1 MWLIVLYLIAKM
13 DNDDIKLL
21 LVRYIAGEANEAE
34 VQEVKHWV
42 GLHPENELYF
52 IELYDAWQNM
62 LYIKEG
68 VVDED
73 TAYQTFLD
81 KIEPEKSSSYKTI
94 WFKIAAVVVFFVVSS
109 ALFLYYKAPSKQIN
123 SQVAAENGS
132 VKKMVLNDGTI
143 VWLNAGSKLK
153 YDAGFG
159 KTNRTVYLEGEAF
172 FDISHQVKGIPFLV
186 NTKNY
191 TIRDIGTKFNL
202 KAYPNDPFF
211 ETTVVKGEV
220 AVESNADNNP
230 QDANRIY
237 VKPHQVLKI
246 FYHSDKDEHNDK
258 PAISSKTFNEV
269 RVSQVDSAKLDIY
282 DGWKDD
288 LLVFD
293 GATLGELSRVLE
305 RRYNVKITLTDTG
318 LQSIRYSGSFK
329 SVPTINKVLQIIK
342 QNTPVSYTVDGQNV
356 TITKNN

>member
-1 MWLIVLYLIAKM
+1 M

-21 LVRYIAGEANEAE
+21 LVRYITGYANDAE
-34 VQEVKHWV
+34 MREVKHWI

-52 IELYDAWQNM
+52 VELYEAWQNM

-68 VVDED
+68 VVDEEK
-73 TAYQTFLD
+73 AYQLFLD
-81 KIEPEKSSSYKTI
+81 KIAPQKSPASKVI
-94 WFKIAAVVVFFVVSS
+94 WLKVAAVC
-109 ALFLYYKAPSKQIN
+109 LFLGISAGLVLHFKAPAKLNN
-123 SQVAAENGS
+123 SQVAAENGAI
-132 VKKMVLNDGTI
+132 KKILLSDGTI

-172 FDISHQVKGIPFLV
+172 FDIGHQIKSIPFLV
-186 NTKNY
+186 NTRNY

-202 KAYPNDPFF
+202 KAYPNDSFF
-211 ETTVVKGEV
+211 ETTVLKGEV
-220 AVESNADNNP
+220 AVESNADNNS

-246 FYHSDKDEHNDK
+246 FYHSGKDDRGEKLPPIDPK
-258 PAISSKTFNEV
+258 VFNEV
-269 RVSQVDSAKLDIY
+269 RVSQVDSAKMEMY

-288 LLVFD
+288 LLVFE
-293 GATLGELSRVLE
+293 GATLGDIAHVLE
-305 RRYNVKITLTDTG
+305 RRYNVKITLNNTE
-318 LQSIRYSGSFK
+318 LQNIRYSGSFK
-329 SVPTINKVLQIIK
+329 SVSTINKVLQIIK
-342 QNTPVSYTVDGQNV
+342 QNTPVSYTIEGQNV